1 MTGSWEELPN
11 INSRKLKTLQSKMY
25 QTSRENIIDKY
36 KIIGELGHGSFGQVL
51 KAEDMESGICVALKL
66 LKKEATRRKTFFQE
80 FSISINLSDHEDIIT
95 TYNSCIET
103 PDHYIF
109 TQELAS
115 AGTLDSIIETEVGI
129 PEEMVKRCAVQLI
142 GALEYMHSRGLVHRD
157 LKPDNVLLMDKECH
171 QIKLSDFGLTQ
182 HVGTPVSPT
191 SHIIPYMAPELC
203 SILPKHFLLL
213 DYSVDFWAFGILIY
227 VTLTGYFPWLEAV
240 ENNKTFQEFLD
251 WQLNGDH
258 VSPPSCWNRFTSEAQ
273 TMFHK
278 LLHHNPSIRSPV
290 GIVLDYLN
298 FPWNTKDITL
308 LNHVVCIES
317 HIVLEEQEDEEII
330 IITDNEEFNCEVIVD
345 EEIGTM
351 ECIFVNVTED
361 DFKQFFL
368 LQIGNNSLDVGA
380 EVEIM

>member
-1 MTGSWEELPN
+1 MTGSWEELLD
-11 INSRKLKTLQSKMY
+11 INSRNLKTLQSKMD

-51 KAEDMESGICVALKL
+51 KAEDMESGICVALKFL
-66 LKKEATRRKTFFQE
+66 RKDATRRETFFQE
-80 FSISINLSDHEDIIT
+80 FSISINLSDYEGIIT

-227 VTLTGYFPWLEAV
+227 VILTGYFPWLKAV

-251 WQLNGDH
+251 WQLNGYY

-278 LLHHNPSIRSPV
+278 LLHHDPSIRSPV

-298 FPWNTKDITL
+298 FPWNTKDI
-308 LNHVVCIES
+308 LNQVVCIES

-361 DFKQFFL
+361 DFNQFFL